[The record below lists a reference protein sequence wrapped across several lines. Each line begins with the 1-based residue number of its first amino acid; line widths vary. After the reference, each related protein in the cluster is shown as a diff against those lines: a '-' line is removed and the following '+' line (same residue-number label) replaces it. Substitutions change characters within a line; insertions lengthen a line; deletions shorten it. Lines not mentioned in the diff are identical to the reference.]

1 MHDTGRLKLQNILDI
16 DAVKESN
23 KRRILD
29 LESKILWL
37 IELFENEKQKVHARE
52 IENMNNRGIKF
63 NQQNVSEKEIIN
75 PIAKKSKSQC
85 TIV

>member
-23 KRRILD
+23 KRRITD

-37 IELFENEKQKVHARE
+37 IESFENEKKKIRARE
-52 IENMNNRGIKF
+52 IENMNKKI
-63 NQQNVSEKEIIN
+63 NQQNVSDKEIIN
-75 PIAKKSKSQC
+75 PVEKKSKSQC